1 MNEDDIL
8 QQEVIERIKN
18 ISEQI
23 DDELNKEEIDEDKLF
38 KLRYT
43 QFIQGLHLNM
53 NNNLYN
59 R

>member
-8 QQEVIERIKN
+8 QQEVIEKIKN

>member
-43 QFIQGLHLNM
+43 QFIHNILFFSIH
-53 NNNLYN
+53 
-59 R
+59 